1 MGVPVL
7 NVAGKSLLERGG
19 ASVMTAVGLPEWV
32 AENHEEYVRKA
43 LAFADDISALA
54 DLRQGLRARTAASPV
69 MDAPR
74 FARILEEAFW
84 RMWEHKQVAQSESTP
99 T

>member
-32 AENHEEYVRKA
+32 ADNQEDYVHKA

-74 FARILEEAFW
+74 FARNLEGAFW
-84 RMWEHKQVAQSESTP
+84 KMWEHKQFAPSASAST
-99 T
+99 